1 MSQFRPDQKRRAPRG
16 LLAVALLG
24 AGAAVFA
31 APGPAAAQETGSLL
45 RGEVSEADVN
55 NDLLSGVPLLEK
67 PTPLQATAE
76 RRRGIPSPTFEPA
89 SSGATPDTAANAI
102 AFRRRHGSRTIDL
115 PEQRR
120 RRRLRRRPTPGAG
133 RAADVGQQRVS
144 PTPARRPAGRR
155 IRPPNGSPR
164 RRRKKPEPDE
174 EDPGTTGTV
183 RVGTVDSETQSEL
196 DVNPPADR
204 AAPIEGLEKPLPEED
219 PYSACRHPR
228 RQLHP
233 LAEPRERCH
242 RVVECQFEP
251 GRRVGAALGIDAQA
265 QRHFRP
271 GRRKAVAGRL
281 RQLPQDD
288 LRRGG
293 RRDARRPRRVV
304 RARARR
310 RLEGAGIHRLRSR
323 PGIGLGARFH
333 RRHARRAYRADLQ
346 RQPRRREGR
355 RQIAAQAD
363 RQCRA
368 RSLRRCRAFDRRH
381 GFPGR
386 PQFDAG
392 FRRAAHRLRD
402 FTGADPFRRGGI
414 WPPLL

>member
-31 APGPAAAQETGSLL
+31 APGPALAQETGSLL
-45 RGEVSEADVN
+45 RGEVSEAEIN
-55 NDLLSGVPLLEK
+55 NDLLSGVPLLER
-67 PTPLQATAE
+67 PTPLQAKPKDDN
-76 RRRGIPSPTFEPA
+76 GIPSPTFEPA
-89 SSGATPDTAANAI
+89 SSGATPDTSANATPSAGATAAERSI
-102 AFRRRHGSRTIDL
+102 FQSNDGDDAF
-115 PEQRR
+115 
-120 RRRLRRRPTPGAG
+120 
-133 RAADVGQQRVS
+133 ADD
-144 PTPARRPAGRR
+144 PPPAPAGRPTTASKR
-155 IRPPNGSPR
+155 VSDARQKAGRPQDPAAER
-164 RRRKKPEPDE
+164 LAAKKKEEAEPDE

-242 RVVECQFEP
+242 RDVECQFEP

-271 GRRKAVAGRL
+271 GRRKAAAGRL

-288 LRRGG
+288 LRRGD
-293 RRDARRPRRVV
+293 RRDARRRRRVV

-310 RLEGAGIHRLRSR
+310 RLEGAGIASATRSARNRPRRPIPSKARSTSLSSR
-323 PGIGLGARFH
+323 PSTAASAS
-333 RRHARRAYRADLQ
+333 RRTSASCSS
-346 RQPRRREGR
+346 G
-355 RQIAAQAD
+355 
-363 RQCRA
+363 
-368 RSLRRCRAFDRRH
+368 
-381 GFPGR
+381 
-386 PQFDAG
+386 
-392 FRRAAHRLRD
+392 
-402 FTGADPFRRGGI
+402 
-414 WPPLL
+414 